1 MSVRGGRERGGVHPL
16 KNGLTAGTKSLSV
29 WNPPPRR
36 GFWVDS
42 IVFAALY
49 IVRLWP
55 RLKRLGLSCAF
66 SVFVVFQKPAICRW
80 LKRIGYILICL
91 FMPSINDITY
101 SRILLLMLN
110 DIIFNFCRQP
120 RTTHNNILFFY
131 VMLPWAVP

>member
-66 SVFVVFQKPAICRW
+66 SVVRGAPEACHLSVAEASW
-80 LKRIGYILICL
+80 LHTYLLIN
-91 FMPSINDITY
+91 S
-101 SRILLLMLN
+101 LN
-110 DIIFNFCRQP
+110 DTTSFNFRRQP